1 MGLEELFEELQMKLY
16 KPFIF
21 YIPSSVIPEEKNFE
35 FQDAKYAVY
44 FNNVI
49 LIDSKGF
56 DKELKAEPSYYE
68 MMTKKASLDK
78 NLFKLLEKKEALE
91 VNQFEFLLEKYLEH
105 LNFCVYVSEWL
116 STNLVNHITCYSEE
130 TKNTFKLQS
139 DTFANHFRDVKSKL
153 LITDRFKNKPID
165 VLNFVQNKVPVVN
178 NTLKTIIPEDQELKP
193 DKEIK
198 KRSKKQ
204 MPSLDNEQVEDFLL
218 RTVFNMD

>member
-21 YIPSSVIPEEKNFE
+21 YIPSSVIPEEKNLE

-44 FNNVI
+44 FNNVV

-56 DKELKAEPSYYE
+56 DRELKAEPSYYE

-78 NLFKLLEKKEALE
+78 TLFKFLEKKEALE

-116 STNLVNHITCYSEE
+116 FTNLVNHITCYSEE

-139 DTFANHFRDVKSKL
+139 NTFANHFSDVKSKL

-193 DKEIK
+193 EKEIK
-198 KRSKKQ
+198 KRPKKQ
-204 MPSLDNEQVEDFLL
+204 MPLLVDEQVEDFLL
-218 RTVFNMD
+218 RTVFNAS